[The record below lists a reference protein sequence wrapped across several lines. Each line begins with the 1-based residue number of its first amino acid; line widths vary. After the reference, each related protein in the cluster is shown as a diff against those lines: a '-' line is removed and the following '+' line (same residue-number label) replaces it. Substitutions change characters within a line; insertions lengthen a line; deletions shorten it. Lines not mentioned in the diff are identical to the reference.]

1 MIDIRQ
7 QTSTTIMLESLLAA
21 GMSVSPELMKSVSS
35 MMSSMSPEM
44 MQSMMAMASS
54 SGAAPGVPATAAGP
68 SGQQFAPGKDSYCY
82 ISMPTP
88 NILGLDVGELHLH

>member
-1 MIDIRQ
+1 MI
-7 QTSTTIMLESLLAA
+7 ESLVAA
-21 GMSVSPELMKSVSS
+21 GMSVSPEMMKSVSS

-54 SGAAPGVPATAAGP
+54 SGAATGAPATAAGP
-68 SGQQFAPGKDSYCY
+68 SGQQFAPGKHSHCY

-88 NILGLDVGELHLH
+88 NI